1 MAQLE
6 YTGIGWRYV
15 LDKERHHRERL
26 WNYKG
31 CAIYH
36 ITLNTEQRFPI
47 FGTIAGE
54 TEYTAYISLSTFGK
68 AVAEMFRG
76 IPAHQSPKGCKLRVL
91 ALRVMPDHLHGVIQV
106 LEPMPKSIGEVIRS
120 YKSACTALYKK
131 EFLSDDTFGRI
142 FSERKSIWEHIAS
155 GYHERILHCEGQLDR
170 MIRYVKDNPRRLWL
184 KHFNP
189 DLFKLHNNLS
199 FYFQDER
206 GNEHIWKFRA
216 LGNLFLINAYQKQY
230 LQCSRHATTQD
241 IDNLLQAFSDRAEL
255 GAITIT
261 AAISEGEKTITKAL
275 RSKRFPLIVLLKDGF
290 PKIGSRQERFF
301 KPGGVY
307 FDACAVGR
315 LLLLEPYPEVLIEK
329 EVSDEVYRKAPM
341 APAGSLRYHFLA
353 LNYIARIMA
362 SSDGKYAIGMNK

>member
-1 MAQLE
+1 MQVQRP
-6 YTGIGWRYV
+6 YSQRSSCRGGDTTIKRWTYS
-15 LDKERHHRERL
+15 DKEEVL
-26 WNYKG
+26 V
-31 CAIYH
+31 CLLII
-36 ITLNTEQRFPI
+36 ITED
-47 FGTIAGE
+47 
-54 TEYTAYISLSTFGK
+54 TAYISLSTFGK

-131 EFLSDDTFGRI
+131 DFLSDDTFGRI

-155 GYHERILHCEGQLDR
+155 RDQERILHCEGQLDR
-170 MIRYVKDNPRRLWL
+170 MILYVKDNPRRLWL

-199 FYFQDER
+199 FCFQDER
-206 GNEHIWKFRA
+206 GDEHTWKFRA

-275 RSKRFPLIVLLKDGF
+275 RGKRFPLIVLLKDGF

-329 EVSDEVYRKAPM
+329 AQIKCPKCSFRGNLVKKHNKTEGKKWILNMDF
-341 APAGSLRYHFLA
+341 LR
-353 LNYIARIMA
+353 I
-362 SSDGKYAIGMNK
+362 

>member
-54 TEYTAYISLSTFGK
+54 TEDTAYISLSTFGK

-155 GYHERILHCEGQLDR
+155 GYHERIL
-170 MIRYVKDNPRRLWL
+170 
-184 KHFNP
+184 
-189 DLFKLHNNLS
+189 
-199 FYFQDER
+199 
-206 GNEHIWKFRA
+206 
-216 LGNLFLINAYQKQY
+216 
-230 LQCSRHATTQD
+230 T
-241 IDNLLQAFSDRAEL
+241 
-255 GAITIT
+255 
-261 AAISEGEKTITKAL
+261 
-275 RSKRFPLIVLLKDGF
+275 
-290 PKIGSRQERFF
+290 
-301 KPGGVY
+301 
-307 FDACAVGR
+307 
-315 LLLLEPYPEVLIEK
+315 
-329 EVSDEVYRKAPM
+329 
-341 APAGSLRYHFLA
+341 
-353 LNYIARIMA
+353 
-362 SSDGKYAIGMNK
+362 